1 MRIHEFVCSVCACM
15 RVSLY
20 IHGGEKMKKSKR
32 KWEALPHSSVSS
44 SEPSGQFTSPSQN
57 KSVAIQFQVLAQG
70 REPGWHSTGT
80 LPKNTDSHCKF
91 LE

>member
-1 MRIHEFVCSVCACM
+1 MHACTCVSVY
-15 RVSLY
+15 R
-20 IHGGEKMKKSKR
+20 HGEEKMKKSEGR
-32 KWEALPHSSVSS
+32 WGGLPHISVSS

-57 KSVAIQFQVLAQG
+57 KSVAIQFLVLVQG

-80 LPKNTDSHCKF
+80 LAKSTDSHCKF

>member
-1 MRIHEFVCSVCACM
+1 MNFCVVCVHARLCLCTVM
-15 RVSLY
+15 
-20 IHGGEKMKKSKR
+20 EEKKMKKSKR
-32 KWEALPHSSVSS
+32 KWEALPHSSLSS